1 MSHDEREEGGERENR
16 GQLVSSEREG
26 LVLDLRRDS
35 IETHTLVNARE
46 PLINTAFLGHRP
58 NLNGVPRYSLFLSPP
73 LLFWSST

>member
-1 MSHDEREEGGERENR
+1 MSGKKEERERIVAN
-16 GQLVSSEREG
+16 SEREG

-58 NLNGVPRYSLFLSPP
+58 NLSGVPRYSLFLSPS